1 MIDLKLRTVKFQWYN
16 SRDLRIIL
24 FQKMTYIRYKK
35 VIAVACHER
44 ILLWTPW
51 ERSQVLQ
58 LRLCLHHLPPS
69 CMLLCSSPWP
79 HRLLLWGQRT
89 YGVWSLSGPVSSGWQ
104 GQSLGAGG
112 GSLSD
117 TGLPR
122 WSNSNK
128 SVSRQTDPWHS
139 LWTSGRSELWS
150 PKLIILLRYASLL
163 RGDVR
168 KKINRW
174 F

>member
-1 MIDLKLRTVKFQWYN
+1 MF
-16 SRDLRIIL
+16 IL
-24 FQKMTYIRYKK
+24 FQEMTYRRHKK
-35 VIAVACHER
+35 VTEAEACHDQ

-51 ERSQVLQ
+51 ERSQVRQ
-58 LRLCLHHLPPS
+58 LRPCLRHLPPS
-69 CMLLCSSPWP
+69 CRPLCTPPWP
-79 HRLLLWGQRT
+79 RRLRLWGQWSH
-89 YGVWSLSGPVSSGWQ
+89 GVWSLSGPVSSGWRK
-104 GQSLGAGG
+104 QSMGAGE

-122 WSNSNK
+122 WSNSSK